1 MYISEGEFNFEFQ
14 MDTYTDRSAMMSAVA
29 SVTYAAGRTNTA
41 EALRVARE
49 TVLASGRGNRDGT
62 QILTVTT
69 LVRA

>member
-41 EALRVARE
+41 EAFRVARD
-49 TVLASGRGNRDGT
+49 GRGNRDGT